1 MKCRGHLRRIS
12 QALDEGRPLDPPTQ
26 GHVDRCSRCRR
37 FHERGQTLAERLRLA
52 AALAPAPATGPAQ
65 TAWCRRI
72 RAGSPVGAALVASL
86 ALGIILLRPVPPVPP
101 SEPLASEVPRT
112 DRLLELPAT
121 AATLAGRMERIEEDA
136 VQREWA
142 ALETRA
148 RTTTDT
154 LLTYLPTKPRSQ
166 R

>member
-1 MKCRGHLRRIS
+1 MTCHGHLRRIS

-26 GHVDRCSRCRR
+26 GHVERCAGCRR
-37 FHERGQTLAERLRLA
+37 FCERGQMLAERLRLA
-52 AALAPAPATGPAQ
+52 AALAPAPGTGPAQ
-65 TAWCRRI
+65 PARYRRV
-72 RAGSPVGAALVASL
+72 RAGTPVGAALAASL
-86 ALGIILLRPVPPVPP
+86 ALGIILLRPAPPPPP
-101 SEPLASEVPRT
+101 SEPLASGVPRT
-112 DRLLELPAT
+112 EHLLELPAM

-148 RTTTDT
+148 RTATDM
-154 LLTYLPTKPRSQ
+154 LLTYLPTKPPSQ